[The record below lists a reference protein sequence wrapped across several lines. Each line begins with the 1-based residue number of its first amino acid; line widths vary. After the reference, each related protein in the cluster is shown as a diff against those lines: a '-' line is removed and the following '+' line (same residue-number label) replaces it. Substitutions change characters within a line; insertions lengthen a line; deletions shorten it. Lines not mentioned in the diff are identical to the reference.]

1 MFNNIKLISTKNQ
14 IETALDPKFAESWN
28 NKGKA
33 LKALGRITE
42 AEAAFAKANKLG
54 HEGWSQLREVS
65 LAGNQETLH
74 QSTSTPERAQPGIL
88 MWVLISFVMPE
99 RKVKS

>member
-1 MFNNIKLISTKNQ
+1 MLDPQYALAQCNKGFTFLHQGKYDEAIQACDKA
-14 IETALDPKFAESWN
+14 IELDPKFAESWN

-54 HEGWSQLREVS
+54 HEG
-65 LAGNQETLH
+65 
-74 QSTSTPERAQPGIL
+74 
-88 MWVLISFVMPE
+88 
-99 RKVKS
+99 